1 MTVMGNSTLQG
12 GKMSPRK
19 NKTFKERCDQ
29 VYDFFM
35 DYYFKNDMSPTF
47 SEIVKGTG
55 IQRGNLHVI
64 IKHLMEEGRLGGKSE
79 VPRGLLPGHILG
91 SLPLH
96 WAGHIAA
103 NSLNPLVV
111 LDLQD
116 RDTTVEVPRHLL
128 PRNADYKSLYVLQV
142 TGDSMSEANI
152 LDGDYVVMQSGDTYQ
167 DYDILAV
174 MLKEEGAVTLKMLE
188 PTERGSIK
196 VKPKSPRHQTRIE
209 DPENIIVQ
217 GRVVAVMRKC

>member
-1 MTVMGNSTLQG
+1 MQPG

-19 NKTFKERCDQ
+19 NKKIEDRCRQ

-35 DYYFKNDMSPTF
+35 DYYYRNDMSPTI
-47 SEIVKGTG
+47 SEIAKGTG
-55 IQRGNLHVI
+55 LPRSYVHAI
-64 IKHLMEEGRLGGKSE
+64 IKQLVDEGKLAGRPE
-79 VPRGLLPGHILG
+79 IPRGLLPGHILG

-116 RDTTVEVPRHLL
+116 SDTTIEVPRHLL
-128 PRNADYKSLYVLQV
+128 PQKADYKSLYVLQV
-142 TGDSMSEANI
+142 MGNSMSEANI
-152 LDGDYVVMQSGDTYQ
+152 LDSDYVVMQSGDTYQ
-167 DYDILAV
+167 ENDIVAV
-174 MLKEEGAVTLKMLE
+174 MLREEGGVTLKKLE
-188 PTERGSIK
+188 PTERGSVR
-196 VKPKSPRHQTRIE
+196 VKPKSHQHQTRIE
-209 DPENIIVQ
+209 DPENVLVQ